1 MKLKG
6 KLTKTEWLLLLLAA
20 AFLAAMALTYFRT
33 SKTADGTDY
42 TITTQRQLP
51 GPAPEETGTPEPAP
65 EEPEDAGPV
74 NINTAGLEEL
84 ETLSGIGPAL
94 GQRIID
100 YREENG
106 LFRSVEDLL
115 HVKGIG
121 EKTLEKF
128 RDDITVGELEAA
140 AEDEGEE
147 DAA

>member
-6 KLTKTEWLLLLLAA
+6 KLTKTEGLLLLLAA
-20 AFLAAMALTYFRT
+20 AFLAIMALTYFQT

-42 TITTQRQLP
+42 TITTQRQIQETTQ
-51 GPAPEETGTPEPAP
+51 EEIDTSS
-65 EEPEDAGPV
+65 EESKETGPV
-74 NINTAGLEEL
+74 NVNTAGLEEL
-84 ETLSGIGPAL
+84 ETLTGIGPAL

-106 LFRSVEDLL
+106 PFQSVEDLL
-115 HVKGIG
+115 NVKGIG

-128 RDDITVGELEAA
+128 RDGVTVGEVESPDAGYTQ
-140 AEDEGEE
+140 GEE